1 MNHCTAAP
9 RFTKLENP
17 NSAAAAA
24 AAVAASFCHV
34 SPLNG
39 P

>member
-24 AAVAASFCHV
+24 AVAASFCHV